1 MDELSKQPAK
11 DDLAASDRKP
21 DATKPSGGDLFIVD
35 NSDAELTNLLHRYC
49 S

>member
-1 MDELSKQPAK
+1 MDALSTQPVK
-11 DDLAASDRKP
+11 DDVTAPDRKP
-21 DATKPSGGDLFIVD
+21 DPAKPSGGDLFMVA